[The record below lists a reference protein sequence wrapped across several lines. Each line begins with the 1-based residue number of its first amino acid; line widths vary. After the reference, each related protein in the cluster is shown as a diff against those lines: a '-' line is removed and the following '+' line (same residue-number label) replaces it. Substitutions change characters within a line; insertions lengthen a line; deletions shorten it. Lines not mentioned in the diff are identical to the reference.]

1 VNLIAVR
8 GQGLRLPPSAV
19 PISIASRG
27 LSADRTPSSAARSPN
42 DICQSW
48 SLNSLGLAVGPG
60 VGRFCAGMRLV
71 QDAIACGTG
80 PASRPRLR
88 FHRMSA
94 EVRSAGVLGAE
105 RADLSGQDPHPRST
119 NAPPAIADWP
129 LGLVRALDLDGKRHR
144 YAVGRVPAGEIVG
157 ELGSCHSRPSR
168 GSVPLWLIEEGRYVV
183 TEEYRPSVRRPSL
196 RKAARWVAAP
206 ATWSGLEPAPARVRS
221 VVARAA
227 EARRR
232 ISGQPLPALGP
243 VGAPVGFLDPVG
255 AEDSVPLYAG
265 LHPIVGDQLLTV
277 DRSELVHLGYV
288 DIALL
293 GFLIPV
299 GPVTGRVWS
308 KRPLLP
314 WASRYGSTVQSGL
327 DTLGGEPAG
336 AMLHPI
342 SPQRSVVLPFLIQGW
357 AVAPAGVSTVEVT
370 VDDGRAG
377 FARIGIDHLELAE
390 KNPISDAPVS
400 RFEFN
405 LLPSHL
411 AREAG
416 PVHVKCTVCDMD
428 GARLE
433 LPEVVLDVAQPEDNI
448 LASESRAS
456 ELQGRMQWGST
467 ARARRADET
476 VNVLVFTHD
485 LGYGGAQ
492 LYLVELLERLLALQ
506 RLTATVVAPSDG
518 PLRTRMESLGIRVHV
533 TAGYPVSTVDLYEG
547 KIAELLAWAGPQ
559 EFDIALVNTMM
570 AFAGIEVADRLG
582 IPSIFSIHE
591 SYEFDDLWATYF
603 PDGVDPYVRERGR
616 WTLSCASAL
625 VFEAEATRRQYV
637 GHGEARRF
645 LTLPY
650 GIEIAEIDRFRAGFD
665 RAAAR
670 RAIGATDETEVLLCL
685 GTVEP
690 RKAQA
695 VLAKAFSH
703 VADSHR
709 EAMLLL
715 VGQRPIAHDLYA
727 DAIDEYARRVGLTG
741 RIRTLPMDPEPY
753 KWHGVSDVLV
763 CASDLESLPRVV
775 LEGMAFETP
784 VLATDVFGLGELIED
799 GKTGYLC
806 QARDAASLARGLGR
820 VLSAEP
826 AERAAVASAGSER
839 VRSRHDPAVYA
850 DQVSGVMT
858 GLVSEPSRVRRGA
871 PLRDGESAPARPG
884 A

>member
-1 VNLIAVR
+1 
-8 GQGLRLPPSAV
+8 
-19 PISIASRG
+19 
-27 LSADRTPSSAARSPN
+27 
-42 DICQSW
+42 
-48 SLNSLGLAVGPG
+48 
-60 VGRFCAGMRLV
+60 
-71 QDAIACGTG
+71 
-80 PASRPRLR
+80 
-88 FHRMSA
+88 MSA
-94 EVRSAGVLGAE
+94 EVRSAGVPGAE
-105 RADLSGQDPHPRST
+105 RAELSGQDPHSPGT
-119 NAPPAIADWP
+119 NAPPAVEDWP
-129 LGLVRALDLDGKRHR
+129 LGLVRTLDLDRKRHR
-144 YAVGRVPAGEIVG
+144 YAVGRHPAGEIVG
-157 ELGSCHSRPSR
+157 ELGSCHSRPGP
-168 GSVPLWLIEEGRYVV
+168 GSVPVWLIEEGRYVV
-183 TEEYRPSVRRPSL
+183 TAEYRPSVQRPGL
-196 RKAARWVAAP
+196 RKAARWVLAP
-206 ATWSGLEPAPARVRS
+206 VTWSGLEPVRARVRS

-232 ISGQPLPALGP
+232 ISGQTLPVLGP
-243 VGAPVGFLDPVG
+243 VGGPVGFLDPVG

-265 LHPIVGDQLLTV
+265 LHPIVGDQFLTT
-277 DRSELVHLGYV
+277 DQWELVRLGYV

-299 GPVTGRVWS
+299 APLTGRLWS

-314 WASRYGSTVQSGL
+314 WASRYGSTGQSGL
-327 DTLGGEPAG
+327 DPSAGEPAG
-336 AMLHPI
+336 AMLHPT
-342 SPQRSVVLPFLIQGW
+342 SRQRSVVLPFLISGW

-370 VDDGRAG
+370 VDDRSVG

-390 KNPISDAPVS
+390 GNPISDAPVS
-400 RFEFN
+400 RFEFK

-416 PVHVKCTVCDMD
+416 PVHIKCTVCDME

-433 LPEVVLDVAQPEDNI
+433 LSPVVIDPAEPEDDI
-448 LASESRAS
+448 VASESRAS
-456 ELQGRMQWGST
+456 QLQDRMDWGPTGRAG
-467 ARARRADET
+467 RADEA

-506 RLTATVVAPSDG
+506 RLSATVVAPSDG
-518 PLRTRMESLGIRVHV
+518 PLRTRMESLGVRVHV

-547 KIAELLAWAGPQ
+547 KIAELLAWAAPQ

-570 AFAGIEVADRLG
+570 AFTGIEVADRLG

-603 PDGVDPYVRERGR
+603 PDGVDPYVRERAR
-616 WTLSCASAL
+616 WTLSRAATL

-637 GHGEARRF
+637 GHGEAQRF

-650 GIEIAEIDRFRAGFD
+650 GIEIAEVDRFRAGFD
-665 RAAAR
+665 REAAR
-670 RAIGATDETEVLLCL
+670 RAIGATDATDVLLCL

-715 VGQRPIAHDLYA
+715 VGQRPIAHDSYA
-727 DAIDEYARRVGLTG
+727 DAIDEYAKRVGLEG
-741 RIRTLPMDPEPY
+741 RIRSLPMDPEPY
-753 KWHGVSDVLV
+753 KWHGVSDLLV

-806 QARDAASLARGLGR
+806 QARDVASLARGLGR

-850 DQVSGVMT
+850 DQVC
-858 GLVSEPSRVRRGA
+858 GLMMGLLRAPSSHA
-871 PLRDGESAPARPG
+871 L
-884 A
+884 